1 MKNSIYFTGI
11 PYRSSCFFNCVYFL
25 HGNSILFD
33 ILSIFELCPS
43 CCALQ
48 GIIIYYFKIIF
59 FIPMVFD
66 IYVFMLCFLECVFI
80 SFKKYRH
87 LNIFVFSDT
96 GGTRQVVVVPPSL
109 LLLPSE

>member
-1 MKNSIYFTGI
+1 
-11 PYRSSCFFNCVYFL
+11 
-25 HGNSILFD
+25 
-33 ILSIFELCPS
+33 
-43 CCALQ
+43 
-48 GIIIYYFKIIF
+48 
-59 FIPMVFD
+59 
-66 IYVFMLCFLECVFI
+66 MLCFLECVFI